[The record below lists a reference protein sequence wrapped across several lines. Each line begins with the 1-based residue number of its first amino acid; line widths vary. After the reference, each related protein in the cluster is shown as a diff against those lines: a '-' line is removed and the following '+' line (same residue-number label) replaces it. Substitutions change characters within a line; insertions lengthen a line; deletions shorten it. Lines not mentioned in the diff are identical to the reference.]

1 MAEISSI
8 CVYCGSSSNTRASH
22 RQAAA
27 EFGTLLA
34 AEGVSL
40 IFGGGRVGLMGLAA
54 DATLNSGGR
63 VIGVIPEFLAA
74 REVAHTKCTELHT
87 TVTMHERKQQMADLS
102 DAFVILPGGL
112 GTLDEMFEI
121 ITWRQ
126 LSLHQKP
133 IIIANIDGYW
143 DPLEKLIQN
152 ISSENYIPRGHDGL
166 FTFVSCIAEILPIL
180 RAMPST
186 TSHLQSDQP

>member
-1 MAEISSI
+1 MAEINSV

-27 EFGTLLA
+27 KFGTLLA

-40 IFGGGRVGLMGLAA
+40 VFGGGRVGLMGLAA

-126 LSLHQKP
+126 LNLHQKP

-143 DPLEKLIQN
+143 DPLEKLMEN
-152 ISSENYIPRGHDGL
+152 MSSESYISRDHNNL
-166 FTFVSCIAEILPIL
+166 ITFVSCIAEVLPIL
-180 RAMPST
+180 RAMPSIS
-186 TSHLQSDQP
+186 SHIEGE

>member
-1 MAEISSI
+1 MAEINSV

-152 ISSENYIPRGHDGL
+152 MFSENYITIDYNNL
-166 FTFVSCIAEILPIL
+166 ITFVSCIAEVLPIL

-186 TSHLQSDQP
+186 SSHIEDD

>member
-1 MAEISSI
+1 MAEINSV

-126 LSLHQKP
+126 LNLHQKP

-143 DPLEKLIQN
+143 DPLEKLIEN
-152 ISSENYIPRGHDGL
+152 MSSENYISRDHNNL
-166 FTFVSCIAEILPIL
+166 ITFVSCIEKVLPIL
-180 RAMPST
+180 RAMPSAS
-186 TSHLQSDQP
+186 SHIGGD

>member
-1 MAEISSI
+1 MAEINSV

-87 TVTMHERKQQMADLS
+87 TVTMHERKQKMADLS

-143 DPLEKLIQN
+143 DPLEKLIEN
-152 ISSENYIPRGHDGL
+152 MSSENYISRDHNNL
-166 FTFVSCIAEILPIL
+166 ITFVSCIEKVLPIL
-180 RAMPST
+180 RAMPSAS
-186 TSHLQSDQP
+186 SHIGGD

>member
-1 MAEISSI
+1 MAEINSV

-27 EFGTLLA
+27 KFGTLLA

-63 VIGVIPEFLAA
+63 VIGVIPEFLAV

-126 LSLHQKP
+126 LNLHQKP

-143 DPLEKLIQN
+143 DPLEKLMEN
-152 ISSENYIPRGHDGL
+152 MSSESYISRDHNNL
-166 FTFVSCIAEILPIL
+166 ITFVSCIAEVLPIL
-180 RAMPST
+180 RAMPSIS
-186 TSHLQSDQP
+186 SHIEGE